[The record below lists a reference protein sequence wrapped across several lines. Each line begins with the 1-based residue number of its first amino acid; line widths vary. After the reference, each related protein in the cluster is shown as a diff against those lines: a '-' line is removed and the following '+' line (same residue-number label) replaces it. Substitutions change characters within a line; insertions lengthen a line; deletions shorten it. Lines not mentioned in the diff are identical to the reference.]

1 MMKTAFATARTIA
14 GASTVGAIKTGAI
27 KTRAITAGVALRPR
41 Q

>member
-27 KTRAITAGVALRPR
+27 ATGVALRPR